1 MVLLEAIAA
10 PVMPHTK
17 LVPGAR
23 IQEPIWEFRTYSSPL
38 PLRLLNQSGIR
49 VVRESRSKYIF
60 PFESLEARQRAW
72 TALASDPQWTG
83 LHPTHISL
91 YRRLT

>member
-1 MVLLEAIAA
+1 MIVLEAVAA

-17 LVPGAR
+17 LLPDPRV
-23 IQEPIWEFRTYSSPL
+23 QESYLEFRTYHSPL
-38 PLRLLNQSGIR
+38 PAALLDTAGIR
-49 VVRESRSKYIF
+49 ALRQSRNEYVF
-60 PFESLEARQRAW
+60 TFESLESRQAAW
-72 TALASDPQWTG
+72 TALACDPRWTG